1 MARSDKVGCSRV
13 AFLEKRERCVGDV
26 SREVKL
32 KSSRWTFP
40 LVLGHSGKLNASV
53 AEVKLGESS
62 LLLK

>member
-1 MARSDKVGCSRV
+1 MARSDKVECLRV

-26 SREVKL
+26 SREVKG
-32 KSSRWTFP
+32 KCWTCL
-40 LVLGHSGKLNASV
+40 LVLGHSGKSDTSV

>member
-1 MARSDKVGCSRV
+1 VARSENFEGSRV

-26 SREVKL
+26 SREVKDKGL
-32 KSSRWTFP
+32 TCL
-40 LVLGHSGKLNASV
+40 LVLGHSGKLDTSV